1 MKSEDEIKSGVFE
14 VRDRVRWSDVDIAG
28 IIYFGA
34 YVRFIELAETE
45 LFRELGFPYARMF
58 EQLDVWL
65 PRVHLDFDFH
75 RPARMDDELVVRTR
89 VARLGTSSIT
99 LKIAVHD
106 AATDA
111 LNASCTLIVATV
123 SRQTMKSRPIPT
135 ELRDALMNAR
145 APDQKS

>member
-1 MKSEDEIKSGVFE
+1 MKSEASHAAGRVFE

-34 YVRFIELAETE
+34 YVRFVELAETE
-45 LFRELGFPYARMF
+45 LFRELGFPFARMF
-58 EQLDVWL
+58 DQLDVWL

-75 RPARMDDELVVRTR
+75 RPARMDDELIVRTR
-89 VARLGTSSIT
+89 VAKVGNSSII

-111 LNASCTLIVATV
+111 VDASCTLIVATV
-123 SRQTMKSRPIPT
+123 GRTSMKSQPIPP
-135 ELRDALMNAR
+135 ELRAALLACI
-145 APDQKS
+145 

>member
-1 MKSEDEIKSGVFE
+1 MRSEAGKAASRVFE

-65 PRVHLDFDFH
+65 PRVHLDFDFS
-75 RPARMDDELVVRTR
+75 RPARMDDELIVRTR
-89 VARLGTSSIT
+89 VAKVGNSSIT
-99 LKIAVHD
+99 LQIDVHD
-106 AATDA
+106 AETDQID
-111 LNASCTLIVATV
+111 ASCRLIVATV
-123 SRQTMKSRPIPT
+123 DREKMKSRPIPA
-135 ELRDALMNAR
+135 ELRTALVACT
-145 APDQKS
+145 

>member
-1 MKSEDEIKSGVFE
+1 MKSEAHQATGRVFE

-34 YVRFIELAETE
+34 YVRFVELAETE
-45 LFRELGFPYARMF
+45 LFRELGFPFARMF
-58 EQLDVWL
+58 DQLDVWL

-89 VARLGTSSIT
+89 VAKLGNSSIT

-111 LNASCTLIVATV
+111 VDASCTLIVATV
-123 SRQTMKSRPIPT
+123 GRKNMRSRPMPP
-135 ELRDALMNAR
+135 ELRAALLACM
-145 APDQKS
+145 

>member
-1 MKSEDEIKSGVFE
+1 MRSDAQAKAGRTFE

-89 VARLGTSSIT
+89 VGRVGTSSIT
-99 LKIAVHD
+99 LRIAVHD

-123 SRQTMKSRPIPT
+123 GRKEMKSRPIPD
-135 ELRDALMNAR
+135 ELRSALIA
-145 APDQKS
+145 SSVT